1 MKVLSID
8 IGIINFAFT
17 FWDNEEL
24 KDFNNIDITSLR
36 KENEQKCIAV
46 YMKNL
51 FETIPYFKI
60 ADFILIE
67 RQPFSGIVAVQEII
81 LYHFNKKCVLISP
94 IKMHKYM
101 NIDHLDYNR
110 RKMKTI
116 EIAEPFLNKYD
127 KYCNL
132 IRKHDI
138 ADSLCIYI
146 YWKNSKI
153 FEDNPFE
160 SFKYTQK
167 IFENFEYKK
176 KKIV

>member
-8 IGIINFAFT
+8 IGIVNFAFT
-17 FWDNEEL
+17 FWVRDEL
-24 KDFNNIDITSLR
+24 KDFDNIDITSLR
-36 KENEQKCIAV
+36 KESEQKCIAV

-51 FETIPYFKI
+51 FENIPYFKS

-81 LYHFNKKCVLISP
+81 LYHYNKKCILISP
-94 IKMHKYM
+94 IKMHKYIG
-101 NIDHLDYNR
+101 IDHLDYNN
-110 RKMKTI
+110 RKIKTI
-116 EIAEPFLNKYD
+116 EFARPYLEKYE
-127 KYCNL
+127 KYRNL
-132 IRKHDI
+132 IRKHDV

-146 YWKNSKI
+146 YWKNTKK

-160 SFKYTQK
+160 TFEYTQK

-176 KKIV
+176 KKIL